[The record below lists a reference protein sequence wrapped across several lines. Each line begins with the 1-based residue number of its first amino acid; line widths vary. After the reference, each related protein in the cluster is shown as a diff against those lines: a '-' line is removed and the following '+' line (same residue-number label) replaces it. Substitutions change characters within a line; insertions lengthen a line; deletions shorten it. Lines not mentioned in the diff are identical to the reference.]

1 MLISRKIDLSMY
13 YYLKGLLPSL
23 VNVYDGYPVDKD
35 GRPSGDLTL
44 PAVAVERQPIILRP
58 FELAGNRLAHY
69 FYIMDIYGLTKAQ
82 RDDIAYTIQTDLDSN
97 NVRVYDYDEGFPP
110 SVSPSHIGTLVID
123 SDIRNTVVYV
133 FPELS
138 PTEYWRAV
146 VDFAGYYSAI

>member
-1 MLISRKIDLSMY
+1 MLISRKIDLSLY
-13 YYLKGLLPSL
+13 YYLDGLLPSL

-44 PAVAVERQPIILRP
+44 PAVAVERQPIIMEP
-58 FELAGNRLAHY
+58 FELAGKRLARY
-69 FYIMDIYGLTKAQ
+69 FYVIDIYGLNKAQ
-82 RDDIAYTIQTDLDSN
+82 RDDIAYTIQDDLDDN
-97 NVRVYDYDEGFPP
+97 NVKVYDYDEGFPP
-110 SVSPSHIGTLVID
+110 SVSPSQIGTLVID
-123 SDIRNTVVYV
+123 SDIRSMPVYV